1 MLPEL
6 TENISKVN
14 NFALGGYDPLL
25 APLWGTVNVSSRSSP
40 FARANESATQAPDNL
55 SFANAEDHPMRDF
68 RDAKAMAQTLREALK
83 AKSVS
88 ITHSES
94 IELIAKTLG
103 FHDWNELAA
112 KIEVSRPAVTELGA
126 PATGIPILPL
136 RDIVLF
142 PEMVCPI
149 FVGRYKTRR
158 AIDSAMAR
166 DGLVLAITQRH
177 AGDDDPSLE
186 ALYSV
191 GVTAR
196 IINQQT
202 LVDGTLKLLIS
213 GLERATVK
221 LPIND
226 DFLAVEPVPV
236 KQARVETP
244 EAVALSRTV
253 LEAYEAYF
261 DVDLSSVRGPQGML
275 RLPQS
280 ANPGVLADSIAPML
294 KIEIAKRQQI
304 LEASDVVTRLE
315 MILEL
320 MAGGKAA

>member
-1 MLPEL
+1 
-6 TENISKVN
+6 
-14 NFALGGYDPLL
+14 
-25 APLWGTVNVSSRSSP
+25 
-40 FARANESATQAPDNL
+40 
-55 SFANAEDHPMRDF
+55 MRDF
-68 RDAKAMAQTLREALK
+68 RDAKSMAQTLREALK

-112 KIEVSRPAVTELGA
+112 KIAVSRPAVAEWA
-126 PATGIPILPL
+126 PATTTVPLSPFAQVGIPILPL

-158 AIDSAMAR
+158 AIDSAMGR

-177 AGDDDPSLE
+177 AGDDDPSLK
-186 ALYSV
+186 ALYSM

-196 IINQQT
+196 IINRQT
-202 LVDGTLKLLIS
+202 LVDGTLQLHVS

-221 LPIND
+221 KLKND
-226 DFLAVEPVPV
+226 EILAAEIVTV
-236 KQARVETP
+236 KQTRTDVS
-244 EAVALSRTV
+244 EAVALSRAV
-253 LEAYEAYF
+253 LEAYQVCF
-261 DVDLSSVRGPQGML
+261 DVDLSSVRDPQGML

-280 ANPGVLADSIAPML
+280 SNPGVLADSIAPML
-294 KIEIAKRQQI
+294 PIEIGKRQQI

>member
-1 MLPEL
+1 
-6 TENISKVN
+6 
-14 NFALGGYDPLL
+14 LGGYGPLL
-25 APLWGTVNVSSRSSP
+25 APLWGTVNVSSRSAS

-55 SFANAEDHPMRDF
+55 SFADAEEYPMRDF

-88 ITHSES
+88 LTHSES

-112 KIEVSRPAVTELGA
+112 KIEVGRPVVTESGA
-126 PATGIPILPL
+126 PATTTVPSSSFAQAGMPILPL
-136 RDIVLF
+136 RDFVLF

-149 FVGRYKTRR
+149 FVGRYKSRH
-158 AIDSAMAR
+158 AIDSAMGR

-177 AGDDDPSLE
+177 AGDDDPGLK

-196 IINQQT
+196 IINRQT
-202 LVDGTLKLLIS
+202 LVDGTLKLHVS

-221 LPIND
+221 SLTD
-226 DFLAVEPVPV
+226 DEFLAAEIATV
-236 KQARVETP
+236 KQTRIEAS
-244 EAVALSRTV
+244 EAVALSRAV
-253 LEAYEAYF
+253 LEAYQVCFE
-261 DVDLSSVRGPQGML
+261 VDLSPVRDPQGML

-280 ANPGVLADSIAPML
+280 SNPGMLADSIAPML
-294 KIEIAKRQQI
+294 SIEIGKRQQI
-304 LEASDVVTRLE
+304 LEESDVVTRLE
-315 MILEL
+315 MILDL
-320 MAGGKAA
+320 MAGGKTA

>member
-1 MLPEL
+1 
-6 TENISKVN
+6 
-14 NFALGGYDPLL
+14 
-25 APLWGTVNVSSRSSP
+25 
-40 FARANESATQAPDNL
+40 
-55 SFANAEDHPMRDF
+55 MRDF
-68 RDAKAMAQTLREALK
+68 RDAKAMALTLREALK

-112 KIEVSRPAVTELGA
+112 KIALSQSAVTELGT
-126 PATGIPILPL
+126 PATAIPILPL

-158 AIDSAMAR
+158 AIDSAMAS

-177 AGDDDPSLE
+177 AGDDDPSIE

-191 GVTAR
+191 GSTAR

-202 LVDGTLKLLIS
+202 LVDGTLKLHVS

-221 LPIND
+221 RLTND
-226 DFLAVEPVPV
+226 AFLA
-236 KQARVETP
+236 AETVIVRQTRMEVP
-244 EAVALSRTV
+244 EAVSLSRAV
-253 LEAYEAYF
+253 LEAYQIRF
-261 DVDLSSVRGPQGML
+261 DVDLSPIRDPQGML

-280 ANPGVLADSIAPML
+280 RSVPGQSRRFDRGPATSGLPPAPDILSDRRHVRKVPRADIMPGLNML
-294 KIEIAKRQQI
+294 P
-304 LEASDVVTRLE
+304 RLGDR
-315 MILEL
+315 I
-320 MAGGKAA
+320 GRVRP